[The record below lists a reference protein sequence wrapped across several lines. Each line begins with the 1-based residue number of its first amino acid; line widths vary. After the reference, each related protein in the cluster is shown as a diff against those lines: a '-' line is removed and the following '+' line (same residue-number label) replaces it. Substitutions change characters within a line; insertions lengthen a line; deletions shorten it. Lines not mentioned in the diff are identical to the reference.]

1 MTFEQLASNSLI
13 ADTELQRL
21 QVSLRQLEHK
31 FGREGPELHCNDYL
45 QLQAAVAQTRQRLE
59 LAEQK
64 AANARAALDAA
75 RTIEQD
81 REQKEL
87 SERRYAARV
96 NDFENAK
103 AKLMANRE
111 QIATLNRETPLLERA
126 FNQALAAL
134 AKGTV

>member
-21 QVSLRQLEHK
+21 QVSLRRLEYK
-31 FGREGPELHCNDYL
+31 LAREGPELHCNDYL

-59 LAEQK
+59 LAEEK
-64 AANARAALDAA
+64 AATARAALDAA
-75 RTIEQD
+75 RAIAQD

-87 SERRYAARV
+87 AERRYTARLS
-96 NDFENAK
+96 DLESAK
-103 AKLMANRE
+103 ARLAANRE
-111 QIATLNRETPLLERA
+111 QIAALNRETPLLERA

>member
-1 MTFEQLASNSLI
+1 MTFEQLASTSLS

-21 QVSLRQLEHK
+21 QVSLRQLEYK
-31 FGREGPELHCNDYL
+31 LAREGAEMPCTEY
-45 QLQAAVAQTRQRLE
+45 QELQARISQQKHRVE
-59 LAEQK
+59 IAETK
-64 AANARAALDAA
+64 AADARASLDAA